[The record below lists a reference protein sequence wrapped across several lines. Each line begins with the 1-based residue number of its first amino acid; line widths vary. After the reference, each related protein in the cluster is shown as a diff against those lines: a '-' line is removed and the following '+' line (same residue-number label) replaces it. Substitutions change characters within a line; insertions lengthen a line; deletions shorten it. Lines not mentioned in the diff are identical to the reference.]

1 MRKFTA
7 ILSLLIAMVST
18 ANADEIQV
26 STSTDRPEYTY
37 TIKNGADTPLYA
49 NSQTAPTITAANY
62 GTFAFFAVDGVA
74 DAYYIYSVKAKKYLS
89 YNKADSYSTG
99 KDFVTVA
106 DDRENYFKITKCSGT
121 YSSYYELRPYR
132 NDGNAEVLYLN
143 WYGSVDNN
151 PEHYSYDNGT
161 IGLWS
166 SSGND
171 DNGSRFLFTKLDY
184 SPYTTGTRGG
194 SYPNRFILNI
204 EISGNDLSINDTEK
218 TQYYVD
224 RTETT
229 IVVATGETVKANLTT
244 KEATWMH
251 SYIYI
256 DKDNNGFN
264 ASLESDNCTPIGDL
278 VSHSAYSADNSSF
291 KNSKGESVEPGNVL
305 NKIPE
310 FTVPEMPGIYRMR
323 YKMDYNDIN
332 PKGDDSFRSNSGFIV
347 DFMLEVRA
355 VPQRTVTVTT
365 ETEGCVV
372 KANGNEGSV
381 TSEGAITLTAEPA
394 FGYEIAGWKL
404 DGKTVSTKTTFIDRT
419 DGNKAYT
426 AVFKRISPEEQY
438 ATIAKP
444 TFTNQGNITNI
455 TSATISN
462 GNGIPDYSDNI
473 IPAEYRPTNK
483 SNQERQQRGQTAFIP
498 IAPGATFDLNIK
510 YNAAWGDITLVQIE
524 NGNKNKIYGLYEGSW
539 FAAPNDVNRV
549 YTYIED
555 SGISVETINGD
566 ADNEKVVKFPISISD
581 EQKDGDIII
590 VRSVVANDYN
600 ISQNSYNEGS
610 YIDFCFVI
618 GGHDLTVSS
627 AGYATMY
634 LDMNTIVP
642 EDAETYIV
650 KKCNKT
656 MAFLEQVTGI
666 LPKGTGVIVKA
677 EPGTYCYQY
686 TIEDATPIASN
697 LLEGTVQGTYINGK
711 AYVLGLSSEGEVGF
725 YNALLNK
732 DGQGNSG
739 DTHFLNNANKAYLP
753 ASAIPAEAQQS
764 AGFRFNFGGTTDIE
778 DTMAEERESNE
789 IYDLQ
794 GRMIKEITAPGI
806 YIVNGKKRIVR

>member
-37 TIKNGADTPLYA
+37 TIKDGADTPLYA

-99 KDFVTVA
+99 NNFVTVA

-121 YSSYYELRPYR
+121 YSSYYELHPYR
-132 NDGNAEVLYLN
+132 NDGNAAVLYLN
-143 WYGSVDNN
+143 WFGGVDNT
-151 PEHYSYDNGT
+151 PDHYSYDNGT

-171 DNGSRFLFTKLDY
+171 ENGSRFFFTKLDY

-204 EISGNDLSINDTEK
+204 EINGNDLSINDTEK

-244 KEATWMH
+244 KDATWMH

-264 ASLESDNCTPIGDL
+264 AGLESDNCTPIGDL
-278 VSHSAYSADNSSF
+278 VSHSAYSANNSSF

-310 FTVPEMPGIYRMR
+310 FTVPETPGIYRMR

-394 FGYEIAGWKL
+394 FGYEIAGWEL

-444 TFTNQGNITNI
+444 NITDVNNPRYI
-455 TSATISN
+455 VSAQISD
-462 GNGIPDYSDNI
+462 GIGIADVEDNI
-473 IPAEYRPTNK
+473 IPDDQIK
-483 SNQERQQRGQTAFIP
+483 KGQN
-498 IAPGATFDLNIK
+498 GASAIMPVANGAQFNLDFTFLEGWNDMSIIK
-510 YNAAWGDITLVQIE
+510 IV
-524 NGNKNKIYGLYEGSW
+524 NGNAERMYEQFEGSW
-539 FAAPNDVNRV
+539 ADYDKAAVHEQLIAAGIPVND
-549 YTYIED
+549 
-555 SGISVETINGD
+555 
-566 ADNEKVVKFPISISD
+566 
-581 EQKDGDIII
+581 DIISLPITIDNNLSQGDLVVIRI
-590 VRSVVANDYN
+590 VFCNDYDLN
-600 ISQNSYNEGS
+600 ATTIRDASFF
-610 YIDFCFVI
+610 DFRFVI
-618 GGHDLTVSS
+618 GGYDLTVSS

>member
-37 TIKNGADTPLYA
+37 TIKDGADTPLYA

-99 KDFVTVA
+99 NNFVTVA

-121 YSSYYELRPYR
+121 YSSYYELHPYR

-143 WYGSVDNN
+143 WFGGVDNN
-151 PEHYSYDNGT
+151 PDHYSYDNGT

-171 DNGSRFLFTKLDY
+171 ENGSRFFFTKLDY

-204 EISGNDLSINDTEK
+204 EINGNDLSINDTEK

-229 IVVATGETVKANLTT
+229 FVVATGETVKANLTT
-244 KEATWMH
+244 KDATWMH

-291 KNSKGESVEPGNVL
+291 KNSKGQSVEPGNVL

-310 FTVPEMPGIYRMR
+310 FTVPETPGIYRMR

-394 FGYEIAGWKL
+394 FGYEIAGWEL

-444 TFTNQGNITNI
+444 NITDVNNPRYI
-455 TSATISN
+455 VSAQISD
-462 GNGIPDYSDNI
+462 GIGIADVEDNI
-473 IPAEYRPTNK
+473 IPDDQIKKGQNGASAIMPVANGAQFNLDFTFLEGWNDMSIIKIVNGNAERMYEQFKGSWPDYDK
-483 SNQERQQRGQTAFIP
+483 AAVHEQLIAAGIP
-498 IAPGATFDLNIK
+498 VNDDIISLPITIDNNLSQGDLVVIRIVFCNDYDLN
-510 YNAAWGDITLVQIE
+510 AT
-524 NGNKNKIYGLYEGSW
+524 
-539 FAAPNDVNRV
+539 
-549 YTYIED
+549 
-555 SGISVETINGD
+555 TIRD
-566 ADNEKVVKFPISISD
+566 ASFF
-581 EQKDGDIII
+581 
-590 VRSVVANDYN
+590 
-600 ISQNSYNEGS
+600 
-610 YIDFCFVI
+610 DFRFVI
-618 GGHDLTVSS
+618 GGYDLTVSS
-627 AGYATMY
+627 ASYATMY